1 MADAGS
7 GRGFGALT
15 ALLAAV
21 GTGWILALMALI
33 CADVLSRWLFNA
45 PILGVAEMVQ
55 FSIVGIVFLQ
65 LPQTLRVG
73 GLTRADV
80 LFARIASGAPRVA
93 CALQLAYDLIGAA
106 LFAIILVTTWPLA
119 QQAFANRE
127 FYGSTGVVQIP
138 TGPLKVIIIV
148 GCAAMVVQFCLL
160 AWGDLRGA
168 LGRAPPA
175 APAAPVV
182 RD

>member
-1 MADAGS
+1 MSDATP
-7 GRGFGALT
+7 GRAGFGALT

-21 GTGWILALMALI
+21 GTAWILFLMALI
-33 CADVLSRWLFNA
+33 CADVLSRWAFNA

-80 LFARIASGAPRVA
+80 FFARLLARAPRVA
-93 CALQLAYDLIGAA
+93 YALQLAYDLIGAV
-106 LFAIILVTTWPLA
+106 LFAIILVATWPLA
-119 QQAFANRE
+119 GQAFAGRE

-138 TGPLKVIIIV
+138 TGPLKVILII
-148 GCAAMVVQFCLL
+148 GCAAMVVQFCLF
-160 AWGDLRGA
+160 AWRDLRIA
-168 LGRAPPA
+168 LGRDRPA
-175 APAAPVV
+175 VAVSG
-182 RD
+182 D

>member
-1 MADAGS
+1 MADART
-7 GRGFGALT
+7 GRGVFGTLT

-21 GTGWILALMALI
+21 GTGWILFLMALI
-33 CADVLSRWLFNA
+33 CADVLGRWLFNA

-80 LFARIASGAPRVA
+80 LYARILSRAPRA
-93 CALQLAYDLIGAA
+93 AYALQLVYDLIGAA
-106 LFAIILVTTWPLA
+106 LFAIILITTWPLA
-119 QQAFANRE
+119 ELAFANRE

-138 TGPLKVIIIV
+138 TGPLKAIIIL

-160 AWGDLRGA
+160 AWRDLQAA
-168 LGRAPPA
+168 LGRDRPA
-175 APAAPVV
+175 FRAA
-182 RD
+182 DE

>member
-1 MADAGS
+1 MSGAAS
-7 GRGFGALT
+7 GRSGFGLLT
-15 ALLAAV
+15 AVLAAV
-21 GTGWILALMALI
+21 GTGWILLLMALI

-80 LFARIASGAPRVA
+80 LFARIESGAPRVA
-93 CALQLAYDLIGAA
+93 HVLQFAYNLIGAA
-106 LFAIILVTTWPLA
+106 LFAIILIATWPLA
-119 QQAFANRE
+119 GQAFADHE

-138 TGPLKVIIIV
+138 TGPLKAIIIV
-148 GCAAMVVQFCLL
+148 GCAAMVVQFCVL
-160 AWGDLRGA
+160 AWRDLQLALERKRPAGLAAGD
-168 LGRAPPA
+168 
-175 APAAPVV
+175 
-182 RD
+182 

>member
-1 MADAGS
+1 MADARS
-7 GRGFGALT
+7 GRAGFGALT
-15 ALLAAV
+15 AVLAAI
-21 GTGWILALMALI
+21 GTGWILFLMALI

-80 LFARIASGAPRVA
+80 LFARIMSGAPRLA
-93 CALQLAYDLIGAA
+93 HGLQLAYDLIGAA
-106 LFAIILVTTWPLA
+106 LFAIILITTWPLA
-119 QQAFANRE
+119 EQAFVNRE

-138 TGPLKVIIIV
+138 TGPLKAIMIV

-160 AWGDLRGA
+160 AWRDLRIA
-168 LGRAPPA
+168 LGRSR
-175 APAAPVV
+175 PVV
-182 RD
+182 SAAGD

>member
-1 MADAGS
+1 MADARS
-7 GRGFGALT
+7 GRAGFGALT
-15 ALLAAV
+15 AVLAAI
-21 GTGWILALMALI
+21 GTGWILFLMALI

-80 LFARIASGAPRVA
+80 LFARIMSSAPRFA
-93 CALQLAYDLIGAA
+93 YGLQLAYDLIGAA
-106 LFAIILVTTWPLA
+106 LFAVILITTWPLA
-119 QQAFANRE
+119 EQAFVNRE

-138 TGPLKVIIIV
+138 TGPLKAIMIV

-160 AWGDLRGA
+160 AWRDLRIA
-168 LGRAPPA
+168 LGRSRPA
-175 APAAPVV
+175 VSAAG
-182 RD
+182 D